1 MILNL
6 DKFQAI
12 AQNKKKPDLTGKQ
25 LVIDSQQIKTVSSV
39 EILRTQAQLQPSYQF
54 CL

>member
-12 AQNKKKPDLTGKQ
+12 ALNKKKPDLTGKQ
-25 LVIDSQQIKTVSSV
+25 LVIDSQQVKTVSSV